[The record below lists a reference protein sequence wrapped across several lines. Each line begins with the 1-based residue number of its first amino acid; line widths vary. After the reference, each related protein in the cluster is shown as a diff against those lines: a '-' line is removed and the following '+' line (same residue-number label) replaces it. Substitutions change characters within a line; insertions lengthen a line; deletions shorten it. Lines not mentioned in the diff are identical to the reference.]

1 MVVDAAPLVAAVDRK
16 DIAHRLAMAVMG
28 EGDPELLVPDA
39 VIAEVDHLL
48 RRRVSADAA
57 RAFLSDVRAEAY
69 RRIPFDAGLFGRAI
83 DYDQRHAGLD
93 LGIADASVMAL
104 AEAERA
110 PILTFDFAD
119 FRATRPLRGGF
130 WRLVIDEGAL
140 RRLIG

>member
-1 MVVDAAPLVAAVDRK
+1 MIVDAAPLVAAVDRADK
-16 DIAHRLAMAVMG
+16 AHRLAAHIVQA
-28 EGDPELLVPDA
+28 DDSELLLPDA
-39 VIAEVDHLL
+39 VVAEVDHLL
-48 RRRVSADAA
+48 RTRVSTHAAGAFLEDVRSQAFRRVPFGPDLFD
-57 RAFLSDVRAEAY
+57 RAVAY
-69 RRIPFDAGLFGRAI
+69 DSR
-83 DYDQRHAGLD
+83 YVD

-130 WRLVIDEGAL
+130 WRLVIDEGAF